1 MIKETAI
8 PIKIITPVS
17 WQTGKCNF
25 SMKEPTTIYK
35 SSMVNITI
43 KATWIYNSPPCS
55 SWPAESPP

>member
-1 MIKETAI
+1 
-8 PIKIITPVS
+8 
-17 WQTGKCNF
+17 
-25 SMKEPTTIYK
+25 MKEPTTIYK